1 MHYREIGGWN
11 MAVVYYNSETA
22 MSSPFVEQ
30 KIQLLYVCRADY
42 AETIIPTAMHAHNNH
57 LEIQYISGGKAH
69 LRIGGHAYDV
79 QKGDVVI
86 YNAGVMHDECA
97 DPACGMAFYNCGIK
111 NFQLSYLPEGH
122 LLAHDV
128 KPILHAGNLA
138 EDIRAIF
145 HVLFEQISQ
154 KKFFATSI
162 CYHLLNALLT
172 ILTNQLPQEKLIQR
186 NKFDISFQ
194 ACKAFID
201 AHFTENISVEELSKI
216 ANMSVSGFAHQFKK
230 VFGLA
235 PIQYLIRL
243 KIGLGQKLL
252 ITTDKSIT
260 EISMQLGY
268 DNVSHFNNQF
278 KKFVGTSPQNYR
290 KLWLGNEQFQ
300 NLNHIYNKLMK

>member
-1 MHYREIGGWN
+1 
-11 MAVVYYNSETA
+11 MAVVYYNSEKEMNPT
-22 MSSPFVEQ
+22 VNEQ

-42 AETIIPTAMHAHNNH
+42 DETIIPTAMHAHSTH

-69 LRIGGHAYDV
+69 IRIGGHAYDV

-97 DPACGMAFYNCGIK
+97 DPVTGMAFYNCGIK
-111 NFQLSYLPEGH
+111 NFHLPYLPEGH

-128 KPILHAGNLA
+128 KPILHAGNMA
-138 EDIRAIF
+138 DDIQGIF
-145 HVLFEQISQ
+145 HILFEQIS
-154 KKFFATSI
+154 KKKI
-162 CYHLLNALLT
+162 CGASVCHHMINALLT
-172 ILTNQLPQEKLIQR
+172 ILTNQLPQEKLFQR
-186 NKFDISFQ
+186 SKFDASFQ

-216 ANMSVSGFAHQFKK
+216 ANMSVSGFSHQFKK
-230 VFGLA
+230 VFGLS

-252 ITTDKSIT
+252 ITTDKSVT
-260 EISMQLGY
+260 EISMDLGY

-278 KKFVGTSPQNYR
+278 KNFVGTSPGNYR
-290 KLWLGNEQFQ
+290 KLWLGSEQFQ
-300 NLNHIYNKLMK
+300 NLNHIYNELMKN